1 MLSPQKPVL
10 TTSWRHLTATLL
22 TGVTLAAAAAFASVA
37 QAAPNATSSDWAHY
51 QKPLLMENKST
62 LYQRVLSTPGCL
74 LKSDPSARDGSEVP
88 AFSQFYVYADQGDS
102 YLVGNNATGN
112 IVGYLKKDCSVPWK
126 QQLAMLFTNPANR
139 MRALIFDE
147 EAALDRIID
156 QDDGADYYKQLYAQ
170 VEAGQSAAHVISI
183 EPAEYVDYQKQFY
196 LLPILNSVESMFPDG
211 SYVYKHEIASIVSK
225 DAQNVTTALAS
236 QKSATTS
243 TSGATNSSSD
253 VATST
258 SGAATSIS
266 AATQQGNAASITAPV
281 NGAEASA
288 VAANGQGDD
297 KTQPNAAIVGFKSA
311 IVFVIDASISMQ
323 PYIDRTKQAINSIY
337 KSIEASNLND
347 SVQFGI
353 VSFRADTKKVPGLE
367 YTAKMYLRPGEAHNA
382 AEFNAKV
389 EQLEQAKVSSAQF
402 DEDSY
407 AGIAMALR
415 DINWNEYGGRYIVL
429 ITDAGAIDADD
440 TQSSTGLDANA
451 LRLEAEY
458 HGAAIYTLH
467 LLTNAGK
474 KNHSHAQEQYEELS
488 FNRILGKSLYYGVNA
503 GSVQE
508 FGNMVDVLSK
518 SLTSQVRLAAAGE
531 LSAGSALAAQDVVE
545 TTTKTQEAIV
555 SDSRK
560 LGLAMQLAYLGRVK
574 GTQSPEFMQGWLSER
589 DVVDHNQMVCTPIVL
604 VNRNQLSDLYTLVKG
619 VLEAGIAGQLSS
631 DDMFAQLQALAAQ
644 MGRDPNLLS
653 ESQSIRDM
661 GIMSELLDD
670 LPYKSRIAA
679 LTPDDWYNLG
689 SQEQENMVR
698 GLENAL
704 NYLQYCSSDSD
715 RFIKLNEEADA
726 SEEVYPI
733 PLDALP

>member
-10 TTSWRHLTATLL
+10 TTTWRFTTTWRHLTATLL
-22 TGVTLAAAAAFASVA
+22 TGVTLAAAAAFAPVA
-37 QAAPNATSSDWAHY
+37 QAAPNASSDWAQY

-74 LKSDPSARDGSEVP
+74 LKSDPTARDGSEVP
-88 AFSQFYVYADQGDS
+88 AFSQFYVYAEHGDS

-147 EAALDRIID
+147 ETALDRVID

-170 VEAGQSAAHVISI
+170 VEAGQSAEHVISI

-225 DAQNVTTALAS
+225 DAQNVTTALSS
-236 QKSATTS
+236 QKSS
-243 TSGATNSSSD
+243 TASTNAAAHSTNSN
-253 VATST
+253 
-258 SGAATSIS
+258 SG
-266 AATQQGNAASITAPV
+266 TQQGNATSGAAAA
-281 NGAEASA
+281 NGADALA
-288 VAANGQGDD
+288 VAANGHGDD
-297 KTQPNAAIVGFKSA
+297 TSQPNAAIVGFKSA

-508 FGNMVDVLSK
+508 FGNMVDVLAK

-555 SDSRK
+555 ADSCK

-670 LPYKSRIAA
+670 LPYKSRIAS

-689 SQEQENMVR
+689 SQEQENIVR